1 MSKNMNRITVC
12 HAKLLKKQKSNRL
25 SSFRFFRDHFS
36 IAKYSIRII
45 SGVVCFKKLFK
56 IEKMTD
62 ANKIVTHFPYF
73 RKLCDTRT
81 PRIYGIYM

>member
-1 MSKNMNRITVC
+1 MNRITVC

-25 SSFRFFRDHFS
+25 SSFRFFR
-36 IAKYSIRII
+36 
-45 SGVVCFKKLFK
+45 VVCFKKLFK

>member
-1 MSKNMNRITVC
+1 MNRITVC

-25 SSFRFFRDHFS
+25 LVSSFRFFRDHFQ
-36 IAKYSIRII
+36 I
-45 SGVVCFKKLFK
+45 GVVCFKKLFK